1 MPAQPQESPSIVAS
15 KKYAKHLGNL
25 LKPHVEL
32 SHSECLNIIARIQGA
47 KNWNTY
53 HACNGYGF
61 GSNFVPT
68 ESNQMVAFDG
78 LPVFDELNRL
88 LRKTIL
94 PTIREHAKANALE
107 VLTVGSDGEEYGFPK
122 MELIHGAHVPG
133 IEYDVLIEPAGGT
146 RKADSTFHGKLI
158 LSRHSVSI
166 HKSNL
171 YLGFP
176 AEAADVAFRI
186 VRDKRMD
193 TGDVINVEVAEPGSD
208 SPFPIAI
215 NLQGV
220 FGSWSGSARTRLGDL
235 TADTEEMHHEMRLT
249 WKEFAQKLSQVS
261 RIFNAYGRYAG
272 KWKNETAVTK
282 FLEAMGD
289 ILSGEP
295 RYRQV
300 STCFYETTI
309 KNKTFRIIVDDHGPY
324 IICGKG
330 GVELDSGEVIRV
342 DEDFVDDHRKVR
354 SAGYHIAKYGNR
366 FEIRISLEGFGT
378 PEFRRL
384 SKEVGA
390 RLFMQGT
397 HAYDFHDFHKSKAF
411 DGLKKWM
418 IENPRFARELTGK
431 HEWYDAAL
439 EHLAVK

>member
-1 MPAQPQESPSIVAS
+1 MPAQAQESPAVVAS

-25 LKPHVEL
+25 LKPHVGL
-32 SHSECLNIIARIQGA
+32 SHSECLNIIARMQGA

-61 GSNFVPT
+61 GSNFVPA

-78 LPVFDELNRL
+78 LPIFGELNRL
-88 LRKTIL
+88 LRNTIL

-107 VLTVGSDGEEYGFPK
+107 VLQRRSDGEEYGYPE
-122 MELIHGAHVPG
+122 MTLIHGAHVPA
-133 IEYDVLIEPAGGT
+133 IEYDVSIEPAGGL
-146 RKADSTFHGKLI
+146 KKGDCSFHGELI
-158 LSRHSVSI
+158 LSRHSVAI
-166 HKSNL
+166 RASNL

-176 AEAADVAFRI
+176 ADAADVAFRI

-208 SPFPIAI
+208 SPYPIAI

-220 FGSWSGSARTRLGDL
+220 FGLWSGSARTHLGDL
-235 TADTEEMHHEMRLT
+235 AADTEEMRHEMRLT
-249 WKEFAQKLSQVS
+249 WKEFAQKLSQVAK
-261 RIFNAYGRYAG
+261 IFNAYGRYAG
-272 KWKNETAVTK
+272 KWKNEAAVTK
-282 FLEAMGD
+282 FIEAIGD

-324 IICGKG
+324 IICGRG
-330 GVELDSGEVIRV
+330 GVELDRGEVIHV
-342 DEDFVDDHRKVR
+342 DEDFVDHREVR
-354 SAGYHIAKYGNR
+354 TAGYHIAKYGNR
-366 FEIRISLEGFGT
+366 NEIRISLEGFG
-378 PEFRRL
+378 PVAFRRL

-390 RLFMQGT
+390 RLLMKGT
-397 HAYDFHDFHKSKAF
+397 YAYDFHDFHKSKAF

-439 EHLAVK
+439 EHIIAK